1 MLSAV
6 TLGPNLPSGGLDH
19 VRLDATGASFGG
31 DAGPGAVVYE
41 QFGGLH
47 LFDLKSGRSRPVPVT
62 IAADPPEV
70 RARIVNVGRRL
81 RNAHISPNGA
91 RAVFEARGEILT
103 VPAEK
108 GDARNL
114 TDSAGAMERDPAWS
128 PDGRAIA
135 YFSDASGE
143 YELHLAPQGGMGEAT
158 RIAMPR
164 PGFYRAPQWPPDS
177 KKIAFVDSHMQIW
190 YADLDAKKV
199 LPADKERYW
208 NLDNDLVPAWSP
220 DSSKRRSRSCS
231 ASSPRIRPGRS
242 GVPSFRSTGR
252 CRRRPSRRARPM
264 TGRARALWSPVRI
277 RPGSR
282 RGCNK

>member
-19 VRLDATGASFGG
+19 VRPDATRASFGG

-208 NLDNDLVPAWSP
+208 NLGNDFVPAWSP
-220 DSSKRRSRSCS
+220 DSSKRRSKSCS

-242 GVPSFRSTGR
+242 GVPSFRGTGR